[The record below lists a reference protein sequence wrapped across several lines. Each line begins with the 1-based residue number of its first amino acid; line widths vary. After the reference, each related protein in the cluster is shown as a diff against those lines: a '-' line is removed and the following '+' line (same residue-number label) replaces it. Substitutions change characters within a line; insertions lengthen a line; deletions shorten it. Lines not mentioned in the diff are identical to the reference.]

1 MVCNVRVHEPA
12 DVLDIFCTRRFWL
25 FNFGWLV
32 GLGFICQKHIEG
44 PTYPHLGKVGQ
55 LVNIQWYSFMPLL
68 VVLLAFVFFCIP
80 SFISVAV
87 LQTGMLHPPDA
98 GRGASPRVFHFV
110 FLLFMCWFFLFVLF
124 SSFVFLHSWLG
135 WVTYILHL

>member
-1 MVCNVRVHEPA
+1 M
-12 DVLDIFCTRRFWL
+12 DFKIFELSFKKPQHYVSLR
-25 FNFGWLV
+25 LV

-55 LVNIQWYSFMPLL
+55 LVNIQWYGFMPLL

-135 WVTYILHL
+135 WVTYIFTFIVLEEG

>member
-1 MVCNVRVHEPA
+1 MVVSNCWSTGPNSVKKISILV
-12 DVLDIFCTRRFWL
+12 
-25 FNFGWLV
+25 GWLV
-32 GLGFICQKHIEG
+32 GGFICLKHIEG

-135 WVTYILHL
+135 WVTYIFTFIVLEEG

>member
-1 MVCNVRVHEPA
+1 MVVSNCWSTGPNSVKKISILV
-12 DVLDIFCTRRFWL
+12 
-25 FNFGWLV
+25 GWLV
-32 GLGFICQKHIEG
+32 GGFICLKHIEG

-68 VVLLAFVFFCIP
+68 VVLLAFVFFYIP

-135 WVTYILHL
+135 WVTYIFTFIVLEEG